1 MADSAVA
8 PTTEERMKPMKYL
21 ALIYAAPGAGPDYGT
36 PEFGPYMDGYRK
48 ATETYQ
54 SDGVMLA
61 GEALQDTS
69 TATTVRVRNG
79 KTETMDGPF
88 AETKEQLG
96 GFYMF
101 DCANLDEAIR
111 YAAMIPSAE
120 HGSVEVRPI
129 MEINFDQ

>member
-1 MADSAVA
+1 
-8 PTTEERMKPMKYL
+8 MKYL

-36 PEFGPYMDGYRK
+36 PEFGPYMDGYRA

-54 SDGVMLA
+54 RDGVMLA

-69 TATTVRVRNG
+69 TATTVRIRNG
-79 KTETMDGPF
+79 KTDTMDGPF

-96 GFYMF
+96 GFYLL

-111 YAAMIPSAE
+111 YAAMIPTAE

-129 MEINFDQ
+129 MEIE

>member
-1 MADSAVA
+1 VA
-8 PTTEERMKPMKYL
+8 STTEEKEENHEISCTDLR
-21 ALIYAAPGAGPDYGT
+21 GTRSRTGFGT

-54 SDGVMLA
+54 RDGVMLA
-61 GEALQDTS
+61 GEALQDTA

-101 DCANLDEAIR
+101 DCANLDEAIK
-111 YAAMIPSAE
+111 YAAMIPTAE

-129 MEINFDQ
+129 MDIE

>member
-8 PTTEERMKPMKYL
+8 PTTEEREEHMKYL

-54 SDGVMLA
+54 GDGVMLA
-61 GEALQDTS
+61 GEALQDSS

-79 KTETMDGPF
+79 KTETMDGP
-88 AETKEQLG
+88 
-96 GFYMF
+96 
-101 DCANLDEAIR
+101 
-111 YAAMIPSAE
+111 
-120 HGSVEVRPI
+120 VRRDKGATRRVLPARLR
-129 MEINFDQ
+129 QPR

>member
-1 MADSAVA
+1 
-8 PTTEERMKPMKYL
+8 
-21 ALIYAAPGAGPDYGT
+21 
-36 PEFGPYMDGYRK
+36 MDGYRT

-54 SDGVMLA
+54 RDGVMLG

-96 GFYMF
+96 GFYLL
-101 DCANLDEAIR
+101 DCANLDEAIK

-120 HGSVEVRPI
+120 HGCVEIRPV
-129 MEINFDQ
+129 MEIE